1 MGVSAMHI
9 LPVCTLALASILA
22 SCSSERASQR
32 AIADADKCAS
42 YGFVP
47 GSDGYAQCRMTMDIQ
62 RQQACQAAQ
71 NNVQAAQNRMAQEP
85 AVSPFEA
92 VGPALGVA
100 NACR

>member
-1 MGVSAMHI
+1 MRI
-9 LPVCTLALASILA
+9 LAAHTLALVMATCVLA
-22 SCSSERASQR
+22 SCASHTERATAR
-32 AIADADKCAS
+32 ATTDDDKCRS
-42 YGFVP
+42 YGFIA
-47 GSDGYAQCRMTMDIQ
+47 GSDGYAQCRMAMDIQ

-92 VGPALGVA
+92 VGPMLGVA